1 MKLTDTLPQSKV
13 KIGSAYQRRQRN
25 IPDADMARVQRAL
38 LSDHQAQRNEI
49 RAMLWELVAVVAAV
63 VTLFLMLH
71 L

>member
-1 MKLTDTLPQSKV
+1 MN
-13 KIGSAYQRRQRN
+13 KINRGYD
-25 IPDADMARVQRAL
+25 PDMELIQRAL
-38 LSDHQAQRNEI
+38 LSDHQAQRSES